1 MQSVEGEEMTP
12 EERRKKQRDV
22 MDAFGRLNT
31 ENREK
36 LLRYAEHL
44 AEHRLLASLYMGEDD
59 NPEPSCLLLYLN

>member
-1 MQSVEGEEMTP
+1 MSP
-12 EERRKKQRDV
+12 EDRRKKQRDV
-22 MDAFGRLNT
+22 LAAFERLNK

-44 AEHRLLASLYMGEDD
+44 ASHRMLANLYMGEDK